1 MKMRYVLGTL
11 AALVTLLALTAV
23 ACGDDDSDD
32 GGATSE
38 IRTEKGLTVANI
50 ERFSGASVESGD
62 GDDASSGG
70 QGTAPAADRA
80 SIGTDQVIPDIG
92 RAGFSSSSFVQTAGG
107 AGITVQGFGTA
118 ATDADS
124 ARIEFYFGRY
134 TEDGVPIAEPDAR
147 SGSAGSSGGDDV
159 ADPAQEDGVEVTP
172 ITEADLQPVIDA
184 LVAAGVSRDDI
195 EFVEQGYYDPY
206 WASATL
212 RVMVGNLDS
221 LEGIV
226 NAGTD
231 AGNSLGNIS
240 LQSSNV
246 IYTVSDCSVLQQS
259 ALATA
264 IEDAG
269 DNVQTF
275 ATALGVTAG
284 DMIGA
289 SNLSWYP
296 TDGTGCDSYWG
307 YYPVYENAAFVGGP
321 SEVSAYAQVAITYA
335 MQ

>member
-1 MKMRYVLGTL
+1 MKIRYVLGSV
-11 AALVTLLALTAV
+11 AALVAVLALTAA
-23 ACGDDDSDD
+23 ACGGDDDDD
-32 GGATSE
+32 GGSVSA
-38 IRTEKGLTVANI
+38 IRTQKGLTVANI
-50 ERFSGASVESGD
+50 DQFGAGSAESAD
-62 GDDASSGG
+62 GDDAGLGAAPVVNGGGGVGADAAISEIGKGGSGFG
-70 QGTAPAADRA
+70 GP
-80 SIGTDQVIPDIG
+80 
-92 RAGFSSSSFVQTAGG
+92 SFLQTAGG

-118 ATDADS
+118 TADADS

-134 TEDGVPIAEPDAR
+134 NDGEIRFDEPLPPEVEVD
-147 SGSAGSSGGDDV
+147 SPGSSSGDDAV
-159 ADPAQEDGVEVTP
+159 ELQEVSP

-212 RVMVGNLDS
+212 RVAVNDLGA

-231 AGNSLGNIS
+231 AANGLEGIS
-240 LQSSNV
+240 LQGSNV
-246 IYTVSDCSVLQQS
+246 IYTVSDCAALQQA
-259 ALATA
+259 ALGTA

-275 ATALGVTAG
+275 AAALGVTAG

-307 YYPVYENAAFVGGP
+307 YPVLEAGFADGP
-321 SEVSAYAQVAITYA
+321 AEVSAYAQVAITYA